1 MAVTVARVRTYSD
14 ATAQSLVSKSAAA
27 DRRRART
34 GREGGVVRVSR
45 RADTTRAHCGGG
57 RALVL
62 LSKRPSGAAAARRAS
77 EFGRTDLPR
86 RLLDNPGPGRARRR
100 SRQTR
105 GMLPVSP
112 RAVAG
117 YGAATARLP
126 WTPPARP
133 SPARRWSQ
141 TPPQSE
147 RARRV
152 GRPGRRGAER
162 RRRRRTAGTGAPA
175 PRGGVGKARALSPPS
190 AGSRLSAVEGWLS
203 QRRSERRR
211 DENVHTAGITAS
223 AR

>member
-1 MAVTVARVRTYSD
+1 MPHGRGSCEDRLGCDPPTQRARIVEAVARWSCSQNEQATPPPSRPSD
-14 ATAQSLVSKSAAA
+14 AAAVSSKRRR
-27 DRRRART
+27 RRRARS
-34 GREGGVVRVSR
+34 RVRSHGLAATASR
-45 RADTTRAHCGGG
+45 Y
-57 RALVL
+57 
-62 LSKRPSGAAAARRAS
+62 S
-77 EFGRTDLPR
+77 
-86 RLLDNPGPGRARRR
+86 GPGRAGPDRVRRM

-105 GMLPVSP
+105 GMLTVGP

-117 YGAATARLP
+117 FGAATARRP

-133 SPARRWSQ
+133 SPVRRWSQ

>member
-1 MAVTVARVRTYSD
+1 MRP
-14 ATAQSLVSKSAAA
+14 
-27 DRRRART
+27 
-34 GREGGVVRVSR
+34 
-45 RADTTRAHCGGG
+45 ADTTRAHCGGG

-62 LSKRPSGAAAARRAS
+62 LSKRPAAVSSPPPPGAHPSLAARICHDGFSTLRA
-77 EFGRTDLPR
+77 RA
-86 RLLDNPGPGRARRR
+86 GPGRARRM

-105 GMLPVSP
+105 GMLTVGP

-117 YGAATARLP
+117 FGAATARRP

-133 SPARRWSQ
+133 SPVRRWSQ